1 MEKLT
6 YSVKEMATVLGIGV
20 NKAYELTFI
29 EGFPVI
35 KVGAKKIVPKAALEK
50 WLLETGQR

>member
-6 YSVKEMATVLGIGV
+6 YSVKEMAEVLGIGV
-20 NKAYELTFI
+20 NKAYELKFI
-29 EGFPVI
+29 EGFPFI
-35 KVGAKKIVPKAALEK
+35 KLGTKKIIPKAALEK